1 MKAFFKWTGIVLG
14 AVIVVMGVIV
24 LVSLVNAGV
33 FNTLEPKVAG
43 ACRDVP
49 GNGSAEDIVI
59 DRDTGLA
66 YISAFDRL
74 GAQLREGLTGTI
86 SIYDLNRP
94 TDRFEMRDL
103 PEPLGLHPHGI
114 SLYKDD
120 NYKRLFVINHAAND
134 QEIIEIFDVRD
145 DGTLSYVEGVT
156 GPYLPAPNG
165 IVAVGP
171 RQFYIANDSRGA
183 SAFGQFLDRTFGIGS
198 FPLAYYDGQSFRAVI
213 EDAPSGGGIGANA
226 DATQIYF
233 SATSKKSV
241 LIYDRDLS
249 TGDLTLRTEVDVGMG
264 ADNIDVAEDGAIW
277 VAGHPNSMALG
288 MHFASGGED
297 PAPSQVFRIP
307 MSEDGEPLALEEIYT
322 NLGEQISA
330 SAVAASYN
338 GQMLIGSITAKKML
352 ICDLP

>member
-14 AVIVVMGVIV
+14 TLIVLIGVIV

-43 ACRDVP
+43 ACRDVT

-74 GAQLREGLTGTI
+74 GAQSREGLTGTI

-94 TDRFEMRDL
+94 VDRFEMRSL

-120 NYKRLFVINHAAND
+120 TYKRLFVINHAAND
-134 QEIIEIFDVRD
+134 QEIIEIFDVND
-145 DGTLSYVEGVT
+145 DGSLTYVEGVT
-156 GPYLPAPNG
+156 GPYLTAPNG
-165 IVAVGP
+165 IIAVGP

-198 FPLAYYDGQSFRAVI
+198 FPLAYYDGVSFRAVI
-213 EDAPSGGGIGANA
+213 EEAPSGGGIGANA
-226 DATQIYF
+226 DGTQIYF

-241 LIYDRDLS
+241 LIYDRDLA

-264 ADNIDVAEDGAIW
+264 VDNIDVAEDGAIW

-307 MSEDGEPLALEEIYT
+307 MSETGEPLALEEIYT

-330 SAVAASYN
+330 SAVAAVHN

-352 ICDLP
+352 ICNLP